1 MCRTRCIRRP
11 GWLGPAP
18 LVVQTIMLCF
28 DSCCSPTLITRVSS
42 HAAFSPSSATHSPRP
57 GLCVSA
63 VVADPRC
70 CRFAD
75 VCAACVL
82 SERAIRVAPANI
94 LIVMALQL
102 EINLPYAVIWNAADT
117 VIKGSHP
124 PALFVGRGRQG
135 NVHLSCALLPRT
147 WNNLGPRHGR
157 ALLNCHSLH
166 IFIVVYRCWTTTT
179 ITLGNAKCSRI
190 SLYEKKAPFWPRDSQ
205 YCVICTPITVSIR
218 TTEHLEIT
226 TMECNLAFSINI

>member
-1 MCRTRCIRRP
+1 
-11 GWLGPAP
+11 
-18 LVVQTIMLCF
+18 
-28 DSCCSPTLITRVSS
+28 
-42 HAAFSPSSATHSPRP
+42 
-57 GLCVSA
+57 
-63 VVADPRC
+63 
-70 CRFAD
+70 
-75 VCAACVL
+75 
-82 SERAIRVAPANI
+82 
-94 LIVMALQL
+94 MALQL
-102 EINLPYAVIWNAADT
+102 KTILPYAVIWNAADT

-135 NVHLSCALLPRT
+135 NVYLSCALLPRT

-157 ALLNCHSLH
+157 ALLNCTSLH
-166 IFIVVYRCWTTTT
+166 IFIVIYRCWTTTT

-226 TMECNLAFSINI
+226 TMECYLAFSINIR